1 MTDTET
7 RQHTNALLI
16 EFANE
21 IQELKRR
28 VACLERDNRRLA
40 INYCEMKL
48 KCKTWQRDSN
58 VSIT

>member
-48 KCKTWQRDSN
+48 KCKTGQRDSN